1 VRAEHGGL
9 YHDRVMPRAKKS
21 STTWPFPFFG
31 AGEAS
36 YFEWA
41 EVHVLFT
48 REPSKTEKRKIKQNV
63 PLALQD
69 SFDWEGPAL
78 MVASDQF
85 AHVAIAEQFARD
97 DDEDEDD
104 DDDDDDEDDEGRWF
118 FASSA
123 AVTRFNEAT
132 EAWLREAHEVCP
144 ILLAFRREDGESG
157 GTELSDWHDWSVRSL
172 PELLPALR
180 ELMQTN
186 SDSHRAYL
194 LRGVLEMGHDAKIT
208 LPDDLLDWL
217 DPARVLAPILA
228 TGSAEQLIERLTATG
243 SRGIEALENCYD
255 SKQAAHRRALL
266 GASSWLVQA
275 DAFEDELLDAA
286 LCEPQHASSPA
297 ILERVRLG
305 LADGSRDADSLAYR
319 AYGYIQDKRWTDAI
333 ALFEMVLDRPGLALT
348 GHNNALYAVMHDN
361 NGLPIDRDRHLRF
374 IAAALPH
381 GPANA
386 SIFYNAACLYMELG
400 ETDRVFDNLALA
412 LEHGFDR
419 FDVIREEA
427 MLAPL
432 RGDARFIALLDSMP
446 SKKKVAKK
454 KVAKKKAAKKKA
466 VKKKVAKKKAAKK
479 KAAKKK
485 R

>member
-1 VRAEHGGL
+1 L

-63 PLALQD
+63 PLALRD

-97 DDEDEDD
+97 DDDDDDEDEDD
-104 DDDDDDEDDEGRWF
+104 DDDDDDEGRWF

-194 LRGVLEMGHDAKIT
+194 LRGVLDMGSDAKIA
-208 LPDDLLDWL
+208 LPDDLLAW
-217 DPARVLAPILA
+217 
-228 TGSAEQLIERLTATG
+228 
-243 SRGIEALENCYD
+243 
-255 SKQAAHRRALL
+255 
-266 GASSWLVQA
+266 
-275 DAFEDELLDAA
+275 
-286 LCEPQHASSPA
+286 
-297 ILERVRLG
+297 LERVRIG
-305 LADGSRDADSLAYR
+305 LDDGSRDADDLAQR
-319 AYGYIQDKRWTDAI
+319 AYDYILEKRWADAI
-333 ALFEMVLDRPGLALT
+333 ALFEMVLDRPDLAVT
-348 GHNNALYAVMHDN
+348 GYSNALYAVMHDN
-361 NGLPIDRDRHLRF
+361 NGLPIDRDRHLHF

-381 GPANA
+381 GPANP
-386 SIFYNAACLYMELG
+386 SIFYNAACVYMELG
-400 ETDRVFDNLALA
+400 ETDRVLDNLALA
-412 LEHGFDR
+412 LEHGFDQ
-419 FDVIREEA
+419 FDLIREEA
-427 MLAPL
+427 LLTPL

-446 SKKKVAKK
+446 SKKK
-454 KVAKKKAAKKKA
+454 KA
-466 VKKKVAKKKAAKK
+466 AKKKAAKK